1 MSLTI
6 GATTMPDKLPAVDSG
21 WNFQDPAESEANF
34 LDLIERGQALGDSA
48 YVVETMTQLARSIG
62 MQRRFDEAHSVLSE
76 AESMLTEDMQ
86 LARVRLLL
94 EWGRA
99 INSGGDSA
107 GSIEHFEEALS
118 ISRSVDLEYL
128 AVDAAHML
136 GIVEQPDNAIRWNET
151 AIEMAEAAA
160 DERARTWLGP
170 LYNNLAWTYNDLGKH
185 EDALALFEKD
195 ILFRESQGREFQ
207 ASIALWS
214 KAKTLRF
221 LGRVPKALEIQQSLI
236 DHTDR
241 KGKAA
246 EGYTHEEIGECLL
259 LLGRREEAAPHF
271 AIAHTRLGN
280 EPWLKANESERLSRI
295 ERLSSVE

>member
-1 MSLTI
+1 MSLNI

-21 WNFQDPAESEANF
+21 WNFQDPAASEANF

-62 MQRRFDEAHSVLSE
+62 MQRRFDEAHSVLNE
-76 AESMLTEDMQ
+76 VESMLTEDMP

-94 EWGRA
+94 ERGRA
-99 INSGGDSA
+99 NNSGGDSA

-118 ISRSVDLEYL
+118 ISRSFDLEYL

-151 AIEMAEAAA
+151 AIEMAEAAE

-195 ILFRESQGREFQ
+195 ILFRESLAR
-207 ASIALWS
+207 
-214 KAKTLRF
+214 TL
-221 LGRVPKALEIQQSLI
+221 
-236 DHTDR
+236 
-241 KGKAA
+241 
-246 EGYTHEEIGECLL
+246 HE
-259 LLGRREEAAPHF
+259 
-271 AIAHTRLGN
+271 
-280 EPWLKANESERLSRI
+280 
-295 ERLSSVE
+295 